1 MKGVELPINILV
13 VVAIAVIVLLGLVAL
28 YFIGFNPFS
37 VAAGTESIKNA
48 GCRTYMNQNDTTG
61 NPSPCINAK
70 LFNVTWKGTSMY
82 FYEFMMRSE
91 TYNCPNEDCIRKMCT
106 CPGY

>member
-1 MKGVELPINILV
+1 VKGVELPINILV

-37 VAAGTESIKNA
+37 VSAGLEAIKND
-48 GCRTYMNQNDTTG
+48 GCRQLMNQNPPCTDITAVNVMWNGASTPFQTFMDTNYNCAADTT
-61 NPSPCINAK
+61 C
-70 LFNVTWKGTSMY
+70 V
-82 FYEFMMRSE
+82 RQ
-91 TYNCPNEDCIRKMCT
+91 RCT